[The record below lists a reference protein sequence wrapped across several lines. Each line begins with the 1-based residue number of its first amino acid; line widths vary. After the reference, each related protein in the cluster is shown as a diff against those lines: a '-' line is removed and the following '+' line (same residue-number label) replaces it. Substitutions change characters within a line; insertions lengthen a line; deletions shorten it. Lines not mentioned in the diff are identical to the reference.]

1 MISLE
6 DNVAD
11 HNGYHDDDD
20 GDDDD
25 DDDDDDDADP
35 GLEVEALLTWQESIF
50 PQ

>member
-25 DDDDDDDADP
+25 DDDDDDDKSKC
-35 GLEVEALLTWQESIF
+35 LTHLAVCQ
-50 PQ
+50 P